1 MKKLVIFMGCLLAA
15 LTVDFLREGM
25 CARVYAQLQKTV
37 PALPVT
43 PPAQG
48 GYPAPGPAVKP
59 TADAVSGKSYPAAG
73 PYPAPVSRPVE
84 KKNAGDK

>member
-1 MKKLVIFMGCLLAA
+1 MKKLVIFMACLLAA

-25 CARVYAQLQKTV
+25 FARVHAQLQKTV
-37 PALPVT
+37 PVPPVA
-43 PPAQG
+43 PPASG
-48 GYPAPGPAVKP
+48 GYPAPGPALKP
-59 TADAVSGKSYPAAG
+59 AADAASGKSDPAAG